1 MEQTLESTR
10 RPLVVGLSGGIAA
23 GKTTVSHHLREK
35 GAHVIDADSVGHRVI
50 APDGEAYGEVVAA
63 FGKDVV
69 APDGTIDRH
78 KLGGIVFSDP
88 ERLQALNAISHPRMA
103 ARMAA
108 EIAQVKARPPA
119 ELPPLIVLDAA
130 ILFEAGWDAMCDET
144 WAVLAAP
151 EVALE
156 RLMARNDLSR
166 EQAQGR
172 LRAQMSNERRTARAV
187 RVIRNESSL
196 EALGEQVERLWDEV
210 TAGRGAAPPETAGHA
225 PTRA

>member
-69 APDGTIDRH
+69 APDGTIDRR

-130 ILFEAGWDAMCDET
+130 ILFEAGWERLCDRV
-144 WAVLAAP
+144 WCVSAAP
-151 EVALE
+151 EVAVA
-156 RLMARNDLSR
+156 RLVARNDLTPG
-166 EQAQGR
+166 QAQSR
-172 LRAQMSNERRTARAV
+172 LAAQMDNAAREARAQ
-187 RVIRNESSL
+187 RVIRNEGSL
-196 EALGEQVERLWDEV
+196 DELKAEVDRLWEEEV
-210 TAGRGAAPPETAGHA
+210 GGRQ
-225 PTRA
+225 